1 MISREISVSLDNL
14 ADSDGHRAREDR
26 RRLGHLSELAASLAK
41 QLSEGGEGESPRA
54 LLGGAASLLSE
65 GVGEHLGADDRAEL
79 TLLLLSA
86 AERRFGAPVSAAALA
101 GGPCPPPSRA
111 RTVYVRNPLTDG
123 AYLRLSSLLSAPTVG
138 YRQNFRE
145 LFDDVENGYADY
157 AVLPLFAGGHFVSS
171 VSALLEER
179 SLFITATVT
188 VPTEEDEVTYGLLAR
203 EPFTHR
209 APTHFAFRVGIGS
222 GESPTVHL
230 AAAARFGLS
239 LVRMD
244 AVPTPYGGGLS
255 CRFLLAGKE
264 FAPMLAYLTLFVPSF
279 TGYGFYT
286 ELQ

>member
-1 MISREISVSLDNL
+1 MIPREISVPLDNL
-14 ADSDGHRAREDR
+14 ADSDGRRLREER

-41 QLSEGGEGESPRA
+41 HLSEVGEADSPRT
-54 LLGGAASLLSE
+54 LLGGAAGLLAE
-65 GVGEHLGADDRAEL
+65 VGASSLGARDRAEL
-79 TLLLLSA
+79 TLLLLRE
-86 AERRFGAPVSAAALA
+86 AERRFGAPVTASALA

-157 AVLPLFAGGHFVSS
+157 AVLPLFAGGHFVGS
-171 VSALLEER
+171 VAALLEER
-179 SLFITATVT
+179 SLFITAAVT
-188 VPTEEDEVTYGLLAR
+188 VPTEEDEVTYGLLSR
-203 EPFTHR
+203 EPFALR
-209 APTHFAFRVGIGS
+209 APTHFSFRVGA
-222 GESPTVHL
+222 EDAEALTAHL

-244 AVPTPYGGGLS
+244 AAPTFYGGGMT
-255 CRFLLAGKE
+255 CRYLFTGE
-264 FAPMLAYLTLFVPSF
+264 DFAPMLAYLSLFAPSF